1 MKRICPVCNI
11 EFDGRIDKKFCC
23 DQCRNTFNNK
33 NYLEAANFTRQINKI
48 LKNNRKILFDLYG
61 KNSTRKIQKEKFISS
76 GFNFDYLTNIF
87 KTKTGKIY
95 FFCYD
100 LGYIF
105 HEDNQISIV
114 ERKEYVD

>member
-1 MKRICPVCNI
+1 MKRICPVCES

-23 DQCRNTFNNK
+23 DQCRNTYNSRLNQD
-33 NYLEAANFTRQINKI
+33 NTNFSRQVNKI
-48 LKNNRKILFDLYG
+48 LKSNRRILFEIYQ
-61 KNSTRKIQKEKFISS
+61 KNTRKVHKDKLVSA
-76 GFNFDYLTNIF
+76 GFNFDYLTNIY

-100 LGYIF
+100 MGYIN
-105 HEDNQISIV
+105 HEDDYHTIV